1 MAQKVFIHLESNR
14 GYSRDLLRGIYDYN
28 NQISHWDIIFEPA
41 YFLKNNRTNN
51 RINLIQSVKPDAC
64 ILENSEDI
72 AQMAQLGIPMIQVTS
87 VNHVE
92 GIPYVKGNYLSDAKL
107 AIQYF
112 IRKGFR
118 SLAFLGIEN
127 LEWSLQRMS
136 FFQEMAISSNT
147 QFSSFLLKGN
157 EEDVLSY
164 NFENLVTWIKSLP
177 KPTGVLCCN
186 DDFGQILI
194 NACSMAQVKVPHE
207 IAVLGIDNDEL
218 ICNITY
224 PNLSS
229 IARNHQS
236 TAFNI
241 CSTLSDMLQGK
252 VPNQQIILTEALE
265 VIERTSTDTVA
276 ITDKEVNK
284 SIQFISA
291 NIHKN
296 LEVQD
301 IVQAS
306 NSSLKVLNQKFQK
319 AIGHSI
325 FQEIQVRKLS
335 RFKQLLST
343 NRSIKEIAF
352 ELGFNDHSHI
362 SRWFSKLEGI
372 TPNEWRKKMGG

>member
-1 MAQKVFIHLESNR
+1 
-14 GYSRDLLRGIYDYN
+14 
-28 NQISHWDIIFEPA
+28 
-41 YFLKNNRTNN
+41 
-51 RINLIQSVKPDAC
+51 
-64 ILENSEDI
+64 
-72 AQMAQLGIPMIQVTS
+72 
-87 VNHVE
+87 
-92 GIPYVKGNYLSDAKL
+92 
-107 AIQYF
+107 
-112 IRKGFR
+112 
-118 SLAFLGIEN
+118 
-127 LEWSLQRMS
+127 
-136 FFQEMAISSNT
+136 MAISSNI

-218 ICNITY
+218 TCNITY

-236 TAFNI
+236 AAFNI

-265 VIERTSTDTVA
+265 VIERTSTDAVA
-276 ITDKEVNK
+276 IADKEVNK

-296 LEVQD
+296 LEVQNV
-301 IVQAS
+301 VQAS
-306 NSSLKVLNQKFQK
+306 NSSLKVLNQKFEK

-325 FQEIQVRKLS
+325 FQEIQLRKLS
-335 RFKQLLST
+335 DSNNYFHKS
-343 NRSIKEIAF
+343 SIKEIAF

-372 TPNEWRKKMGG
+372 TPMEWRKKMEDKNLT